1 MQYHQSPGSLLVLQ
15 VGGLC
20 VLHPWSKR
28 RQKFISLL
36 EESHSG
42 WQTSEGI
49 SVALLTSL
57 QWTTLEQHMCF
68 IQYLLACYAEL
79 PDCLSSCKKQDKG
92 EVTKSRSERKNYK
105 EMTSQSPLIS
115 HVEQAFKVFKW
126 PQHNRSS
133 VNDTLHKHKVDRH
146 HEYKGEVELS
156 LNRNKI
162 GFFYEQTYL

>member
-1 MQYHQSPGSLLVLQ
+1 MQYHQNPGSLLVLQ

-42 WQTSEGI
+42 WQTPEGT

-57 QWTTLEQHMCF
+57 QWTTLEQHMRF

-79 PDCLSSCKKQDKG
+79 PDCLSSCKKQDIG

-105 EMTSQSPLIS
+105 EVTSQSPLRYMWNRPLC
-115 HVEQAFKVFKW
+115 FCTW

-133 VNDTLHKHKVDRH
+133 VNGTLHKHKVDRY
-146 HEYKGEVELS
+146 HEYKGEVGLS

-162 GFFYEQTYL
+162 RFFYEQTYL